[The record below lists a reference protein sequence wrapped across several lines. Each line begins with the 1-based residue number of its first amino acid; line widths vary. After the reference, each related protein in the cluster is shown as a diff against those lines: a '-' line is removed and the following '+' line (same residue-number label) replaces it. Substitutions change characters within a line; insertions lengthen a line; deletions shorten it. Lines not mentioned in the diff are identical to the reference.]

1 MIEMTLAEIA
11 AAVGGAVTDAAQS
24 QRLVSG
30 QAFVDSRQVEAGG
43 LFVAVAGDSVDG
55 HDFAASAVAQGA
67 SAALVERQVDVP
79 AVLVPNTVSALGR
92 LARHV
97 LSRLPALRVVG
108 ITGSQ
113 GKTGTKDILAQLLER
128 RGPTVAPVGSLNTE
142 IGAPL
147 TALRVNDSTRYLI
160 VEMGARGRGHI
171 SYLTSLVQPSVGVV
185 LNVGLAHL
193 GEFGTQRDIA
203 AAKGELVESL
213 PSDGLAV
220 LNADDPLVREMRS
233 RTSATVVTFGQS
245 SGANVRLSGVRLDDD
260 GKASFALTVD
270 GVTAQVG
277 LPLVGE
283 HQAMN
288 GAAAAAVACETGM
301 SVDEVATALS
311 QVRSRSPWRMEVT
324 TTRSGVTVIND
335 AYNANPDSM
344 RAALATLAE
353 IGSRRKATART
364 FAVLGEMLELGEAA
378 PAEHEALGRLVARL
392 DISSLVVVG
401 DAARPLHV
409 GATSDER
416 WRGDAVCV
424 AGSAAAVEFLQGAL
438 RSGDVVLVKAS
449 RAAGLETVAAALGW
463 DATEAGR

>member
-1 MIEMTLAEIA
+1 MIAMTVAEIA
-11 AAVGGAVTDAAQS
+11 AAVDGAVTVPAEA

-30 QAFVDSRQVEAGG
+30 QAFVDSRQVDAGG
-43 LFVAVAGDSVDG
+43 LFVAVVGAAVDG
-55 HDFAASAVAQGA
+55 HDFAASAVSQGA
-67 SAALVERQVDVP
+67 SAALVERPVHVP
-79 AVLVPNTVSALGR
+79 AVLVADTVSALGL

-97 LSRLPALRVVG
+97 LSRLPALRVIG

-128 RGPTVAPVGSLNTE
+128 RGLTVAPVGSLNTE

-147 TALRVNDSTRYLI
+147 TALRVTESTQYLI

-171 SYLTSLVQPSVGVV
+171 RYLTSLVQPSVGVV

-203 AAKGELVESL
+203 ASKGELVESL
-213 PSDGLAV
+213 PRNGLAV
-220 LNADDPLVREMRS
+220 LNADDPLVLEMRG
-233 RTSATVVTFGQS
+233 RTPATVVTFGES
-245 SGANVRLSGVRLDDD
+245 SDADIRLSGVHLDDD
-260 GKASFALTVD
+260 GKVRFALTID
-270 GVTAQVG
+270 GATARVE
-277 LPLVGE
+277 LPLVGA
-283 HQAMN
+283 HQAQN
-288 GAAAAAVACETGM
+288 AAAAAAVACGTGM
-301 SVDEVATALS
+301 SVEEVASALS

-324 TTRSGVTVIND
+324 TTPSGVTVIND

-344 RAALATLAE
+344 RAALTTLVE

-392 DISSLVVVG
+392 DLSQLVVVG
-401 DAARPLHV
+401 EGARPV
-409 GATSDER
+409 QIGATSDER
-416 WRGDAVCV
+416 WRGGAVCV
-424 AGSAAAVEFLQGAL
+424 TSIEAAIEFLQGEL

-449 RAAGLETVAAALGW
+449 RAAGLETVAAAIGGY
-463 DATEAGR
+463 ATEAGR